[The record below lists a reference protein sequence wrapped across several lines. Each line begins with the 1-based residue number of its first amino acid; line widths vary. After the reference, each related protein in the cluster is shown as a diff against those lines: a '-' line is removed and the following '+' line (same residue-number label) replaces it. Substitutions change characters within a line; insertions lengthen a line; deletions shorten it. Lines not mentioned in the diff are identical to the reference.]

1 MHPTNCLNCATIL
14 TADDNFC
21 PTCGQ
26 KTDTHH
32 ITIKHIFHEFFHS
45 FTHADKGFLG
55 MIADLAIR
63 PGIVATEYI
72 AGKRK
77 KYFNPF
83 TFFLLCIGLVV
94 FSSHTFNAIGEPQ
107 KANPAIVAKLPTEKA
122 KRQYIALITRTNNA
136 TEFMSKNLNLLTML
150 ALPYYTFFFWIFFRR
165 RGYNYAEIMVAYM
178 MFSSF
183 TGLLT
188 AATVIPLLSR
198 LKTDPNLMY
207 VTGAIFILV
216 FIYISWALYQFF
228 KFKKPLSFL
237 LLFMVSIMSAILF
250 FLLVFSAM
258 YYYVFRDNTWMML
271 QLTWKQ
277 LFSS

>member
-32 ITIKHIFHEFFHS
+32 ITIKHILHEFFHS

-107 KANPAIVAKLPTEKA
+107 KINPGIVAKLPTEKA
-122 KRQYIALITRTNNA
+122 KRQYIGLINRTNNA

-207 VTGAIFILV
+207 VTGAVFILV

-250 FLLVFSAM
+250 FLLVFVAM